1 MKATLRAVTAA
12 SSHVR
17 RCTLCLYA
25 MGSVT
30 KAEKQKWVSKAPL
43 HAAFTPSCAVYG
55 QDHNCFVL
63 AQVLAFLR
71 AGRVLFGLENG
82 SALTV
87 VQYPKP
93 TGTTYGRT

>member
-1 MKATLRAVTAA
+1 MPWAQ
-12 SSHVR
+12 SQ
-17 RCTLCLYA
+17 
-25 MGSVT
+25 
-30 KAEKQKWVSKAPL
+30 KQKWGSKAPL
-43 HAAFTPSCAVYG
+43 HAAFTPSCAFMG
-55 QDHNCFVL
+55 KITTAACL

-93 TGTTYGRT
+93 RGTTYGRT